1 LPSPVAAVPSPVAVA
16 PTKVAP
22 SPPSE
27 TVAEPHP
34 ATAARRT
41 EAVRRDTKQ
50 RARVRVFVIGAAAGI
65 AIFAVL
71 AMGRFA
77 EPPPVAVSK
86 APPSAKL
93 ESTRPTSM
101 PEPTVTTTT
110 IATAASVVPVAP
122 MLSASAAAEPS
133 AELVARANASGEPS
147 ATAATSA
154 TSAPAASVAVTT
166 AAPTG
171 TIVPATL
178 APGKG
183 AIGAAAPTA
192 CRWLLDGVQLGF
204 DWHIDIEVEPGV
216 HDVSCLGPDGK
227 TRTQSVKILKGEIR
241 GMYF

>member
-1 LPSPVAAVPSPVAVA
+1 MPSPVAAATSSAAVA
-16 PTKVAP
+16 SIKVEP
-22 SPPSE
+22 SPPSDS
-27 TVAEPHP
+27 VAEPHP

-50 RARVRVFVIGAAAGI
+50 RARVRVFVIGAAAGT

-71 AMGRFA
+71 AMGRVA

-101 PEPTVTTTT
+101 PEPTVTTTA
-110 IATAASVVPVAP
+110 IATAESVVPVAP
-122 MLSASAAAEPS
+122 MPSASAAAEPS
-133 AELVARANASGEPS
+133 AEPVAGANASGEPS

-154 TSAPAASVAVTT
+154 PAASVAAST
-166 AAPTG
+166 AAPPG

-227 TRTQSVKILKGEIR
+227 TRTQSVKILVGEIR